1 MGWAAGEDSAE
12 EETRPGE
19 ERGGAGEYMG
29 LEEVAGGSMMLA
41 MAGEAL
47 ARKALRVGGLALEG
61 VGAGEA
67 ESSRAER
74 IGS

>member
-1 MGWAAGEDSAE
+1 
-12 EETRPGE
+12 
-19 ERGGAGEYMG
+19 
-29 LEEVAGGSMMLA
+29 MMLA